1 MLKDHIHRDA
11 FGVEAVEIGL
21 KLCADDG
28 LFRNQISRA
37 FVIAVAL
44 QTYAYAL
51 EVRCVVCDDPRCP
64 FCVVTATLSAGAPHC
79 RACARTEAS

>member
-1 MLKDHIHRDA
+1 MNTRRTPRRSPGPVLEDA
-11 FGVEAVEIGL
+11 SET
-21 KLCADDG
+21 CPDC
-28 LFRNQISRA
+28 
-37 FVIAVAL
+37 L

-64 FCVVTATLSAGAPHC
+64 FCVVTATLSTGAPHC